1 MRCTT
6 LTPIQ
11 PRHAKPSLQL
21 IAAPNDRD
29 RNPKLPFYR
38 RAPTLPPIGLPRPS
52 PLTPNPVQS
61 IMSAPRALRSLARP
75 ASTLLRAAPLAR
87 AATPI
92 AARGF
97 SQSLAKRGGG
107 GDHHYDAPSGWLF
120 GVKPGEKY
128 EKEGWE
134 NVTFYVFIP
143 MMVIFVGVY
152 AFKPDTR

>member
-1 MRCTT
+1 
-6 LTPIQ
+6 
-11 PRHAKPSLQL
+11 
-21 IAAPNDRD
+21 
-29 RNPKLPFYR
+29 
-38 RAPTLPPIGLPRPS
+38 
-52 PLTPNPVQS
+52 
-61 IMSAPRALRSLARP
+61 MSAPRALRSLARP
-75 ASTLLRAAPLAR
+75 ASTLIRAAPLAR
-87 AATPI
+87 APTPI

-107 GDHHYDAPSGWLF
+107 GDHHYDPPTGWLF

-143 MMVIFVGVY
+143 MMVLFVGVY

>member
-1 MRCTT
+1 
-6 LTPIQ
+6 
-11 PRHAKPSLQL
+11 
-21 IAAPNDRD
+21 
-29 RNPKLPFYR
+29 
-38 RAPTLPPIGLPRPS
+38 
-52 PLTPNPVQS
+52 
-61 IMSAPRALRSLARP
+61 MSAPRALRSLARP

-87 AATPI
+87 ASTPI

-107 GDHHYDAPSGWLF
+107 GGHHYDAPSGWLF